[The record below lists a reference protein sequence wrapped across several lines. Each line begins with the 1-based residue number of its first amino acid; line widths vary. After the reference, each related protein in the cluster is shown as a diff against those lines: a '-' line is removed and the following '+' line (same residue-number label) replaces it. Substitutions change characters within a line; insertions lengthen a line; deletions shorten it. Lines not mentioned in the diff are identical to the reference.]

1 LAQITFSAITS
12 FDDELFDNWLD
23 LYQQSFPVNEQ
34 MLVSSFNRI
43 LRGKANGESQN
54 DHLVACLDTS
64 GAFAAMAYYEQMPQ
78 SEAAALWYLAVDPE
92 RRGQG
97 LGAAIY
103 AALRSRLLAE
113 QPGIRALLY
122 EVQDPEHCDS
132 PEEKLNAHRR
142 IAFYKR
148 CGASQ
153 LSGIEYSQSVGWQP
167 PVPMLIMAHPFGAIS
182 AEQVGELAQQIFGE
196 SLRLVGAPALS

>member
-1 LAQITFSAITS
+1 MPQITVSEITS
-12 FDDELFDNWLD
+12 FEDPLYDNWLD
-23 LYQQSFPVNEQ
+23 LYQRSFPTDEQ
-34 MLVSSFNRI
+34 MQISSFNRI
-43 LRGKANGESQN
+43 LRRKAAGEAQT
-54 DHLVACLDTS
+54 DHLVACLDEE
-64 GAFAAMAYYEQMPQ
+64 GAFAAMAYYEQLPNCK
-78 SEAAALWYLAVDPE
+78 AAALWYFAVDPQ

-103 AALRSRLLAE
+103 SSLRSRILAE

-122 EVQDPEHCDS
+122 EVQDPAHCDS
-132 PEEKLNAHRR
+132 PEEVRDAHRR

-167 PVPMLIMAHPFGAIS
+167 PLPMLIMAHPYDPMS
-182 AEQVGELAQQIFGE
+182 ADQVGELAQTVFGA
-196 SLRLVGAPALS
+196 SLKQVDTFSLL